1 VTIKIVL
8 DACVIIDLDLEQI
21 QLIDAF
27 LQFLDQVKEYEIFI
41 STDNFEEVEN
51 RYHSAAKRKLSSK
64 SHFNVIT
71 IGDEEKTL
79 ISEELESLRINIPPK
94 DRMVLISAISS
105 DADFIITSDTGL
117 SSKIVDYRRRK
128 RITQK
133 LIPLTTVGLL
143 KIFFENKIFGSEIYF
158 EKSLALF
165 KFKEIDNIFSHL
177 SDEDLRISTDRQRT
191 VIDGYN
197 RLFKERFQIY
207 KDPLV
212 KIYNDLI
219 QRGLIRI

>member
-1 VTIKIVL
+1 
-8 DACVIIDLDLEQI
+8 
-21 QLIDAF
+21 
-27 LQFLDQVKEYEIFI
+27 
-41 STDNFEEVEN
+41 
-51 RYHSAAKRKLSSK
+51 
-64 SHFNVIT
+64 
-71 IGDEEKTL
+71 
-79 ISEELESLRINIPPK
+79 
-94 DRMVLISAISS
+94 M
-105 DADFIITSDTGL
+105 
-117 SSKIVDYRRRK
+117 
-128 RITQK
+128 
-133 LIPLTTVGLL
+133 IPLTTVGLL

-177 SDEDLRISTDRQRT
+177 SDEDLRIPIARQRT